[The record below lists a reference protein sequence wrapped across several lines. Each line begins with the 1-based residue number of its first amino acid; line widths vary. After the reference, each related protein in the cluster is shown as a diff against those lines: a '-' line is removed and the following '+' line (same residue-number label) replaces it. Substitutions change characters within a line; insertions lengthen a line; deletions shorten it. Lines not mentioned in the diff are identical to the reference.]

1 MQCIMQYLVDDEL
14 VKGHGVRHD
23 KVLFDIDDL
32 VRGSGAQRGHLQP
45 WIDGRGCHRT
55 SALGGQPH
63 LLAALVQKLLDREA
77 LGHLDLV
84 RVRVTATVRV
94 GVGVGVGAGVRVRAR
109 SATVL
114 RLPFLPLLSPP
125 GSWYE

>member
-1 MQCIMQYLVDDEL
+1 M
-14 VKGHGVRHD
+14 
-23 KVLFDIDDL
+23 
-32 VRGSGAQRGHLQP
+32 
-45 WIDGRGCHRT
+45 
-55 SALGGQPH
+55 GGLPH
-63 LLAALVQKLLDREA
+63 LLAALVQELLDRKA

-84 RVRVTATVRV
+84 RVRVTATVR
-94 GVGVGVGAGVRVRAR
+94 VGVGVGAGVRVRAR